1 LEIPIIPAGGLYTSA
16 NDMARFIQFH
26 LNRGTA
32 NSQSVLSPAL
42 LDEMY
47 TVPFPVRGQPEGYA
61 LGIVRSRRGNE
72 RKADILMHG
81 GGGFGFLSD
90 MFWFPEL
97 KIGIAVLTN
106 STDHNLQGDL
116 ALQIIDDFIHDP
128 GSLYYD
134 RMMALEYK
142 TPVYE
147 GDGHYRPPAGLPQSI
162 ARLALETTEQ
172 DRVRWAGYVGTY
184 NASAWGVLNP
194 LLATGRIYEK
204 DDHLYIDTGRD
215 TGEHKLEE
223 VMPGLFFADNGEA
236 LDLRGPTP
244 TWRNIKMVK
253 IEDGPSL
260 WQKAIL
266 AGCALIFLS
275 ALLAYPVRGLVRRI
289 RRPATARVAAGTG
302 PWARLGSILAVLTS
316 LLGLLSI
323 AMLAAIPLLIY
334 SGFLGWLEL
343 PAWQRLLLHAP
354 LALAITVAG
363 LLALN
368 VPAWMN
374 RWWSLGDRV
383 HYSVLTLISVALVVL
398 LHQWHLIGLGL
409 G

>member
-1 LEIPIIPAGGLYTSA
+1 
-16 NDMARFIQFH
+16 
-26 LNRGTA
+26 
-32 NSQSVLSPAL
+32 
-42 LDEMY
+42 
-47 TVPFPVRGQPEGYA
+47 
-61 LGIVRSRRGNE
+61 
-72 RKADILMHG
+72 
-81 GGGFGFLSD
+81 
-90 MFWFPEL
+90 
-97 KIGIAVLTN
+97 
-106 STDHNLQGDL
+106 
-116 ALQIIDDFIHDP
+116 
-128 GSLYYD
+128 
-134 RMMALEYK
+134 
-142 TPVYE
+142 
-147 GDGHYRPPAGLPQSI
+147 
-162 ARLALETTEQ
+162 
-172 DRVRWAGYVGTY
+172 
-184 NASAWGVLNP
+184 
-194 LLATGRIYEK
+194 
-204 DDHLYIDTGRD
+204 
-215 TGEHKLEE
+215 
-223 VMPGLFFADNGEA
+223 
-236 LDLRGPTP
+236 
-244 TWRNIKMVK
+244 MVK